1 MYLYWTMS
9 KILLWHLSTSK
20 WTQIIDWVGRWLF
33 KTSWLYRIVT
43 ALTFDNWA
51 DFTELS
57 QRWLLTSVSKV
68 VTALTFQKSVC
79 HSADFSKVSLSQR
92 WLFKSQFVTALTF
105 QNDWKVSAVT
115 NLTFQNARPRLSKV
129 SAVTN
134 CQKSALWQFCKVSSV
149 ATTLSQ
155 CESKKFSK
163 DSSRAMS
170 HSQFLF

>member
-1 MYLYWTMS
+1 MKSSSGQDFMYLYWTMS

-105 QNDWKVSAVT
+105 QKSVCHSADFSKR
-115 NLTFQNARPRLSKV
+115 LKSQRCDKFDFSKRPTALVKSQRCDKLSKV
-129 SAVTN
+129 SAVTI
-134 CQKSALWQFCKVSSV
+134 L
-149 ATTLSQ
+149 
-155 CESKKFSK
+155 
-163 DSSRAMS
+163 
-170 HSQFLF
+170 